1 MAWLAKVA
9 IAATAVRWILPGCVL
24 FLTSF
29 LAFCATMLLELP
41 ASWLIYS
48 LQALVTLSAIACIL
62 YYGLGLSLDFAMMAT
77 AWLAIA
83 ATVVRWMLPGC
94 VLFLTSFLAFCATT
108 LSELPASWLI
118 YSLQALPAATYSA
131 VEGFLQGLATALL
144 GTGRLMIDTLVALPG
159 NVMVSVQAAPA
170 PTYSAVEGFIY
181 DTRAVLLR
189 SVLADAMRFVIE
201 SVVAL
206 PGHVVAAPGATYTAV
221 EGFTSGAR
229 DLLMSLT
236 IDDLVNVAVLCGAL
250 LVSSCSFLVVLLL
263 VKISSRNQP
272 PLQRRLQRRWRAA
285 VQALGAAQ
293 AQVRASIVRL
303 LV

>member
-1 MAWLAKVA
+1 MGWCFSGLLVCVVSCLWEFYGLAAAACAISAIACMHYLRSTYDTLDYGTYVIQRPLSLDSAMMATASVA
-9 IAATAVRWILPGCVL
+9 IAATA
-24 FLTSF
+24 
-29 LAFCATMLLELP
+29 
-41 ASWLIYS
+41 
-48 LQALVTLSAIACIL
+48 
-62 YYGLGLSLDFAMMAT
+62 
-77 AWLAIA
+77 
-83 ATVVRWMLPGC
+83 VRWMLPGC

-170 PTYSAVEGFIY
+170 TTYSAVEGFIY